1 VPELPDK
8 PDLDW
13 LRKQAKRHLDELR
26 RTQPSAPLAQAQF
39 ALAKAY
45 GFSSWR
51 ALKAHVE
58 SLTIE
63 GQLFDAA
70 RRGDAASLARLLDEH
85 PEKLRI
91 RAKPYD
97 MTLLHLAAR
106 DLACVDLLLARG
118 LDVNARDTGDNS
130 YAMHWAAAAGN
141 LAVVRR
147 LADAGG
153 DVVGRGDDH
162 DLDVIGW
169 ATCWDGCDDDAHRAV
184 AEFLIS
190 RGARHHIFSAIALD
204 LPEEVRRIVATD
216 PAALNRRQSRNENHR
231 TALHFAVL
239 HKRARIIDLLLELGA
254 DPLAVDGT
262 GQPIAIHA
270 TEPGVDRAVM
280 EKIRE
285 MAAAELL
292 SATRGHRPPRTSPA
306 DLMAMLALGEWQ
318 IAEQLVEMN
327 PGALAPA
334 GGVLH
339 LMAKRNDAAAVRWLL
354 DRGADPSSVWPHWD
368 ADVTPLHLAAMQGH
382 VTIARMLLDAGA
394 DTTIRDS
401 KHDSDPRGW
410 AEFFERFEIVALI
423 DASSANPDS

>member
-1 VPELPDK
+1 VPELPDT

-13 LRKQAKRHLDELR
+13 LRKQAKRQLDDLR
-26 RTQPSAPLAQAQF
+26 RTHPSTRLAQAQF
-39 ALAKAY
+39 ALAKDY

-58 SLTIE
+58 SLTID

-70 RRGDAASLARLLDEH
+70 RRGDASTLGLLLDEH
-85 PEKLRI
+85 PQKLQI
-91 RAKPYD
+91 REKPYG

-130 YAMHWAAAAGN
+130 YAMHWAAAAAN

-169 ATCWDGCDDDAHRAV
+169 ATCWDGADDDAHRAV

-204 LPEEVRRIVATD
+204 LPDDVQRIVASD

-231 TALHFAVL
+231 TPLHFAVL
-239 HKRARIIDLLLELGA
+239 KKRARIIELLLELGA

-280 EKIRE
+280 EKIRDLTK
-285 MAAAELL
+285 AELL

-306 DLMAMLALGEWQ
+306 DLMAVLALGERKT
-318 IAEQLVEMN
+318 AEQLVDLN
-327 PGALAPA
+327 PSLVAPA

-354 DRGADPSSVWPHWD
+354 DRGASASGVWPHWD

-394 DTTIRDS
+394 DTSIRDS

-410 AEFFERFEIVALI
+410 AEFFERSEIVALI
-423 DASSANPDS
+423 DAYSSRREP

>member
-1 VPELPDK
+1 VPDLPGK

-13 LRKQAKRHLDELR
+13 LRKQAKRHLEELR
-26 RTQPSAPLAQAQF
+26 RTQPSARLAQAQF

-45 GFSSWR
+45 GFPSWR

-58 SLTIE
+58 SLTID

-70 RRGDAASLARLLDEH
+70 RQGDAATLARLLDEH

-97 MTLLHLAAR
+97 MTLLHLAAGH
-106 DLACVDLLLARG
+106 LACVDELLTRG

-162 DLDVIGW
+162 DLEVIGW
-169 ATCWDGCDDDAHRAV
+169 ATCWDGCDDEAHRAV
-184 AEFLIS
+184 AEFLVS

-231 TALHFAVL
+231 TALHFAVQQ
-239 HKRARIIDLLLELGA
+239 KRARIIELLLELGA

-270 TEPGVDRAVM
+270 TQPGVDRAVM
-280 EKIRE
+280 EKIRD
-285 MAAAELL
+285 MAKAELL
-292 SATRGHRPPRTSPA
+292 SAARGHRPPRTSPA

-318 IAEQLVEMN
+318 TAEQLVELN
-327 PGALAPA
+327 SALLAPA

-339 LMAKRNDAAAVRWLL
+339 LTAKRNDAAAVRWLL
-354 DRGADPSSVWPHWD
+354 DRGANPSGVWPHWE

-382 VTIARMLLDAGA
+382 VTIARMLLEAGA

-423 DASSANPDS
+423 DASSAKPEP